1 VLERFTGVDLG
12 AAPAPDETAIC
23 RFRHLLEKH
32 DLCGM
37 MLETVNIH
45 QEAKGIK
52 IETGTIVVADWD
64 ATIIHVPSST
74 RNASGQGDLEMHQ
87 TKKGN

>member
-1 VLERFTGVDLG
+1 MWQCMQRRKGGRNQYESPVLQRFTGADLG
-12 AAPAPDETAIC
+12 AAPAPDETTIY

-52 IETGTIVVADWD
+52 IETGTIVVAD
-64 ATIIHVPSST
+64 
-74 RNASGQGDLEMHQ
+74 
-87 TKKGN
+87 